1 MAVEDTSKQP
11 SIDYVAWLLAATLK
25 QIYNE
30 IKPDEQGKIEN
41 IQFENKGSARKYNG
55 VKSSAQRANAEQ

>member
-11 SIDYVAWLLAATLK
+11 SIDYIAWLLVATLK

-30 IKPDEQGKIEN
+30 MEPDEQGKIEN
-41 IQFENKGSARKYNG
+41 IQFENKGSTRKYNG
-55 VKSSAQRANAEQ
+55 MKSSARRENAEQ